1 MKDAR
6 LKPWLGTFALLFL
19 AALDLPAEPI
29 QPPPPAGVSA
39 EDAYHRQAIAKA
51 EASVAQARAAV
62 EKDPNRPAYHFQAP
76 AYWMN
81 DPNGPIYYQGEYH
94 LFYQH
99 NPYGENWGHMHW
111 GHAKS
116 RDLVHWQHLP
126 IALAPSEDQGEEH
139 CFSGSVIVD
148 ENGIPRAFYTSI
160 GPDTPAYDGAVQWMA
175 YSGDGMQT
183 WTKYPGNPVLTE
195 DLHGDL
201 KILDW
206 RDPYVWREKNA
217 WYVVLGGHPKDGRG
231 AAFLYQ
237 SPNLVDWKFLNILYQ
252 SKPEDQEGNWEC
264 PNFFPLGDK
273 RVLVYSPHNLVRY
286 YTGDLLP
293 DYSFQPDFH
302 GILDYSPNFYAP
314 NCLEDG
320 RSRRILWGW
329 IRDVKGPGWN
339 GAFTLPRLLTL
350 RPDGRLGMEP
360 APEIEMLRRSYQ
372 KIENQTIASR
382 SIILDERETGCVEI
396 RAVFEP
402 GEAESFGLRLR
413 PATDSE
419 TAVPLTW
426 NRAAKQMTIGGR
438 TFDFDWLEGEKTL
451 DLRVFVDK
459 LIVEV
464 YLNRRA
470 GCTLVVPE
478 MRPDHLRIEGLAE
491 NGPVRL
497 VSFETWEM
505 QPTGE
510 R

>member
-1 MKDAR
+1 MPR
-6 LKPWLGTFALLFL
+6 LICRLNQSSL
-19 AALDLPAEPI
+19 
-29 QPPPPAGVSA
+29 PPAGVSA
-39 EDAYHRQAIAKA
+39 ADAYHRQAIAKA

-273 RVLVYSPHNLVRY
+273 RVLVYSP
-286 YTGDLLP
+286 TTW
-293 DYSFQPDFH
+293 S
-302 GILDYSPNFYAP
+302 GITPAIFF
-314 NCLEDG
+314 
-320 RSRRILWGW
+320 RIIPSNRIFMESW
-329 IRDVKGPGWN
+329 IIPLISTRPIAWKTA
-339 GAFTLPRLLTL
+339 GA
-350 RPDGRLGMEP
+350 GGSCG
-360 APEIEMLRRSYQ
+360 AGS
-372 KIENQTIASR
+372 
-382 SIILDERETGCVEI
+382 
-396 RAVFEP
+396 
-402 GEAESFGLRLR
+402 
-413 PATDSE
+413 AT
-419 TAVPLTW
+419 
-426 NRAAKQMTIGGR
+426 
-438 TFDFDWLEGEKTL
+438 
-451 DLRVFVDK
+451 
-459 LIVEV
+459 
-464 YLNRRA
+464 
-470 GCTLVVPE
+470 
-478 MRPDHLRIEGLAE
+478 
-491 NGPVRL
+491 
-497 VSFETWEM
+497 
-505 QPTGE
+505 
-510 R
+510 